1 MKTGMLLEFV
11 SKDNDKSEGK
21 TCQYRL
27 RTELNSIIL
36 TKKKCV
42 NDFYCPVTKDIY
54 KNMV

>member
-11 SKDNDKSEGK
+11 SKDNDKSKGK